1 MTPTNYLRLSIIGSA
16 TLIATAALAGSGVD
30 GGGRRFNATL
40 TGAAEVPGP
49 GDADGAGKAILEL
62 NPGQN
67 KLCYKLRTSNI
78 AAPTM
83 AHVHVGAAG
92 VAGPVAVTLVAP
104 ADGTSS
110 GCNNLSEELTKALL
124 KTPQNYYVNVHNAE
138 FPNGAIRGQIGK

>member
-1 MTPTNYLRLSIIGSA
+1 MTIKSIAAVAASVA
-16 TLIATAALAGSGVD
+16 LIATAAVAGGGVD

-49 GDADGAGKAILEL
+49 GDTDGAGKAIVEL

-67 KLCYKLRTSNI
+67 RLCYKLRVSNI
-78 AAPTM
+78 APATM

-104 ADGTSS
+104 ADGSS
-110 GCNNLSEELTKALL
+110 AGCANLSEPLTKALL
-124 KTPQNYYVNVHNAE
+124 KDPGNYYVNVHNAE
-138 FPNGAIRGQIGK
+138 FPDGAVRGQLAK